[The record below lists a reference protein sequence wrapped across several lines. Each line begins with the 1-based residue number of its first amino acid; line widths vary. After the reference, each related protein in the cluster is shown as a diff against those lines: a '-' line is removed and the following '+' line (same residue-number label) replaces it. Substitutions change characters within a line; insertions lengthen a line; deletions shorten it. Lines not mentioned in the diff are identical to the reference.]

1 MLGIVYGECP
11 HLFATEPKSC
21 LDFILYSL
29 LGCLFTA
36 YAFVLMSKK
45 ESYNE
50 VTLLITYYTLLKC
63 KFQLFGLLA
72 QEVERHTV
80 VG

>member
-36 YAFVLMSKK
+36 YAFVLMSEKD
-45 ESYNE
+45 
-50 VTLLITYYTLLKC
+50 TLLKC